1 VKKRLTPTRW
11 VLLAFGKKS
20 VVKRDYYYLKFAS
33 ARYKDRHGFMISL
46 LLQNKYKEYS
56 RVREAESTVNDLD
69 HNVVPKR
76 YVICGHGANYLF
88 A

>member
-1 VKKRLTPTRW
+1 
-11 VLLAFGKKS
+11 
-20 VVKRDYYYLKFAS
+20 
-33 ARYKDRHGFMISL
+33 MISL

-56 RVREAESTVNDLD
+56 REIEVESTVDDLN